1 MSRPHTREQLRRR
14 YLEQAS
20 VGALVVVAA
29 ALFLSFGL
37 VPASLAYI
45 LTATTTGAVVLTF
58 AVAAV
63 APLARPAALIECPRC
78 NRRHHLFRNHAWLH
92 CDCRAFIVRGTD
104 GPLAVMPLAKV
115 PYPVA
120 DPAS

>member
-1 MSRPHTREQLRRR
+1 MSTPHTRGQLRRR

-20 VGALVVVAA
+20 VSALLIAAA

-37 VPASLAYI
+37 VPAALGYI
-45 LTATTTGAVVLTF
+45 LTAATF
-58 AVAAV
+58 GTVTLAVALAV
-63 APLARPAALIECPRC
+63 TLPALRPALAVDCPRC
-78 NRRHHLFRNHAWLH
+78 NRHHQLLRRYAWLH
-92 CDCRAFIVRGTD
+92 CPCRSFVVLGAN
-104 GPLAVMPLAKV
+104 GPVAVMPLAST